1 MIVGELLRAF
11 ARALSGAGRA
21 TLAANNHSMVNQ
33 RLTTETERF
42 AAIRRGG
49 NSGLKAWWPCR
60 HGESPNLSFKPI
72 ALGGT

>member
-49 NSGLKAWWPCR
+49 NSGLKA
-60 HGESPNLSFKPI
+60 
-72 ALGGT
+72 